1 MTAGQLPTST
11 TDVLKVT
18 NADELANCLQEYYE
32 NLKPEDYLLKDAYNY
47 TFILPPEFYETGSYD
62 KWIRTGMA
70 LRNTS
75 DCLFVVWVGISA
87 KSRTFDYRTI
97 HELYE
102 RWSKFDMNNPH
113 GLTKRSIMRWAK
125 LFDLEKYNEIRLNS
139 MDYFIEETIN
149 NVNMTSS
156 KKHISFC
163 GDYDIAKVVYE
174 LFKDDYIC
182 ASIKGNLWYEFK
194 NNRWVQIDSGVSLR
208 IAISRQIR
216 DLYSKKLTQKG
227 RELALH
233 EVQNDDEA
241 DPDAKDEKSKIVDK
255 LNIMIVRIKN
265 IYERLGK
272 TSDKKNIMSECRDMF
287 FDSEFFQ
294 QLDNNPY
301 LLCCK
306 NGVLDFKENIF
317 RRGLPEDYLSKTTN
331 IEYHPLDHAKQF
343 EIIREINDFMNK
355 LFPIPELK
363 QYMWEHLASTLIGI
377 APNQTFNMYIGIGN
391 NGKSVLVDLM
401 TLVLGEYKGDV
412 PLTLV
417 TGGRTKI
424 GGLSP
429 EIVALKG
436 LRYAVMQ
443 EPTKG
448 DKMNEGIMKQ
458 ITSGVD
464 PLQGRTL
471 HTEPICFIPQFK
483 LVICANE
490 FLEIKSQD
498 HGTWRRIRV
507 VDFVTLFTDTPI
519 NDDLDKPYQ
528 FLIDR
533 NIKEKFTQ
541 WKEVFLSM
549 LADIAFKKKGM
560 VQDCKQVLASS
571 NAYKIGQDSIS
582 QFMEERIIKDVGCDG
597 LTKAGVLAE
606 FKHWFCEENP
616 GKPVPPG
623 KEITTYMEKKFGK
636 QEKGKWP
643 NIRFI
648 TDVDFDSDVS
658 NNINQNVND
667 YNDI

>member
-1 MTAGQLPTST
+1 
-11 TDVLKVT
+11 
-18 NADELANCLQEYYE
+18 
-32 NLKPEDYLLKDAYNY
+32 
-47 TFILPPEFYETGSYD
+47 
-62 KWIRTGMA
+62 
-70 LRNTS
+70 
-75 DCLFVVWVGISA
+75 
-87 KSRTFDYRTI
+87 
-97 HELYE
+97 
-102 RWSKFDMNNPH
+102 
-113 GLTKRSIMRWAK
+113 
-125 LFDLEKYNEIRLNS
+125 
-139 MDYFIEETIN
+139 
-149 NVNMTSS
+149 
-156 KKHISFC
+156 
-163 GDYDIAKVVYE
+163 
-174 LFKDDYIC
+174 
-182 ASIKGNLWYEFK
+182 
-194 NNRWVQIDSGVSLR
+194 
-208 IAISRQIR
+208 
-216 DLYSKKLTQKG
+216 
-227 RELALH
+227 
-233 EVQNDDEA
+233 VQNEEE
-241 DPDAKDEKSKIVDK
+241 DPDKKDERTKIIDK
-255 LNIMIVRIKN
+255 LNVMIVRLKN

-272 TSDKKNIMSECRDMF
+272 TSDKKNIMSECKDLF
-287 FDSEFFQ
+287 YDSEFFK

-306 NGVLDFKENIF
+306 NGVLDFKENVF
-317 RRGLPEDYLSKTTN
+317 RRGMREDYLSKSTN
-331 IEYHPLDHAKQF
+331 IEYHPVDHVKHF

-377 APNQTFNMYIGIGN
+377 SPNQTFNMYIGIGN

-417 TGGRTKI
+417 TGGRSKI

-429 EIVALKG
+429 EIVGLKG

-483 LVICANE
+483 LVVCANE
-490 FLEIKSQD
+490 FIEIKSQD

-507 VDFVTLFTDTPI
+507 VDFVTLFTDTPV
-519 NDDLDKPYQ
+519 DGDPDKPYQ

-533 NIKEKFTQ
+533 NIKEKFKD

-549 LADIAFKKKGM
+549 LADIAFKKKAM

-571 NAYKIGQDSIS
+571 NAYRIGQDSIA
-582 QFMEERIIKDVGCDG
+582 QFIEQRIIKDVGCDG

-606 FKHWFCEENP
+606 FKHWFNEENP
-616 GKPVPPG
+616 GKAIPVG
-623 KEITTYMEKKFGK
+623 KEINAAMEKKFGK
-636 QEKGKWP
+636 QEKGRWK

-648 TDVDFDSDVS
+648 TDLDFENEVVDGGHNAQDYSDL
-658 NNINQNVND
+658 
-667 YNDI
+667 